1 MLIGL
6 TCSVQLPPPLFEQR
20 KKCRKPR
27 SFFGLFDSEI
37 ANNKSRMSST
47 SKAEERFMANRG
59 LYVGRFQPFHLGH
72 LEAIQDVL
80 KEIDELV
87 IVIGSAQYSHN
98 IHNPFTA
105 GERIVMIRHALQ
117 EASVDYSR
125 LWIVPVPD
133 VHLHMLW
140 VSALEGYTPRFNV
153 VYSNEPLTRRL
164 FMEAGYE
171 VKSIRFFQRKVYTS
185 TLVREK
191 MLAGESWTKL
201 VPKSVADFVN
211 EIDGVNRLRDLA
223 RTDKI

>member
-1 MLIGL
+1 
-6 TCSVQLPPPLFEQR
+6 
-20 KKCRKPR
+20 
-27 SFFGLFDSEI
+27 
-37 ANNKSRMSST
+37 
-47 SKAEERFMANRG
+47 MANRG

-80 KEIDELV
+80 KEVDELV

-98 IHNPFTA
+98 IHNPVTA
-105 GERIVMIRHALQ
+105 GERLVMIRQALQ
-117 EASVDYSR
+117 EADVDSSR

-140 VSALEGYTPRFNV
+140 VSALEGYTPKFNV

-164 FMEAGYE
+164 FMEAGYT

-201 VPKSVADFVN
+201 VPKSVADFIN